1 MPLVIGRYL
10 SSCPLSHIVVKFVG
24 EEVIIM
30 EKTDKELAVELACA
44 YISAWF
50 SASGG
55 NNPIKKPMS
64 GDELDA
70 LLQNCYSSVS
80 SLGK

>member
-1 MPLVIGRYL
+1 
-10 SSCPLSHIVVKFVG
+10 
-24 EEVIIM
+24 M

-80 SLGK
+80 SLGKQLEKMLGLSIKLYI

>member
-1 MPLVIGRYL
+1 
-10 SSCPLSHIVVKFVG
+10 
-24 EEVIIM
+24 M

-55 NNPIKKPMS
+55 SNPIKKPMS
-64 GDELDA
+64 GDELDT